1 MSAGAVIAAA
11 DLTLFLNV
19 GIYLSLLA
27 TLEPFLDAISTSAL
41 LIVLLVLILF
51 SAYFSGSETAMMT
64 LNRYR
69 LRHLAN
75 NGHKGA
81 IRALKLLERPDRL
94 IGLILIGNNLVNIS
108 ASAIAT
114 IIGMRLWGDL
124 GVAVATGVLTLVV
137 LVFAEVTP
145 KTIAALNPER
155 IAFPSSILLLILSST
170 FAYVV
175 SSVNLITTGIL
186 RLMGIKT
193 VNSNDALS
201 QEELRTVVHEAGA
214 LIPRRHQEML
224 LSILDLEKVT
234 VEDIMVP
241 RSDIYG
247 INVNDEFKVINRQ
260 VIQSPHTRVLV
271 YRDTIDDAVGFIH
284 LRDALRLQ
292 SKEQFSKSSLLRAVK
307 ELYFVPEGTPLNVQL
322 ANFQQNKERIGLVV
336 DEYGDIQGLVT
347 LEDIL
352 EEIVGDFTTS
362 MLTTPSEDIK
372 VQQDGSYLVDAGI
385 TIRDLNKEM
394 KWNFPTDGPKTLNGL
409 ILEYLEEIPSAN
421 TSLRLAGYPLE
432 IIDVSENMINTVR
445 IIPLYYHPPRV

>member
-1 MSAGAVIAAA
+1 M
-11 DLTLFLNV
+11 
-19 GIYLSLLA
+19 
-27 TLEPFLDAISTSAL
+27 DAISTSAL
-41 LIVLLVLILF
+41 LIFLLVLILI

-69 LRHLAN
+69 LKHLAN

-81 IRALKLLERPDRL
+81 QRSIKLLDRPDRL
-94 IGLILIGNNLVNIS
+94 IGLILIGNNLVNIL

-114 IIGMRLWGDL
+114 IIGTRLWGDL
-124 GVAVATGVLTLVV
+124 GIAIATGTLTLVV

-145 KTIAALNPER
+145 KTLAALHPER
-155 IAFPSSILLLILSST
+155 IAFPSSWLLRILLVVLSPFVKVINWITSG
-170 FAYVV
+170 FLRLFGIG
-175 SSVNLITTGIL
+175 SVN
-186 RLMGIKT
+186 
-193 VNSNDALS
+193 SDDALS

-214 LIPRRHQEML
+214 LIPQRHQEML

-241 RSDIYG
+241 RAEIYA
-247 INVNDEFKVINRQ
+247 INVNDDFKQINRQ
-260 VIQSPHTRVLV
+260 VVQSPHTRVLV
-271 YRDTIDDAVGFIH
+271 YRDNIDDAVGFIH

-352 EEIVGDFTTS
+352 EEIVGEFTTS
-362 MLTTPSEDIK
+362 MVPTPSEEINA
-372 VQQDGSYLVDAGI
+372 QQDGSYLIDASI
-385 TIRDLNKEM
+385 NIRDLNKEM
-394 KWNFPTDGPKTLNGL
+394 KWSLPTDGPKTLNGL
-409 ILEYLEEIPSAN
+409 IIEYLEDIPAPN
-421 TSLRLAGYPLE
+421 TSLRLAGYPIE
-432 IIDVSENMINTVR
+432 IVNVADNMIKSVR
-445 IIPLYYHPPRV
+445 VLPQYFQEP

>member
-1 MSAGAVIAAA
+1 M
-11 DLTLFLNV
+11 D
-19 GIYLSLLA
+19 
-27 TLEPFLDAISTSAL
+27 DISTGIL
-41 LIVLLVLILF
+41 LIILLLLILI

-81 IRALKLLERPDRL
+81 KRAIKLLDRPDKL
-94 IGLILIGNNLVNIS
+94 IGLILIGNNLVNIL
-108 ASAIAT
+108 ASSIAT
-114 IIGMRLWGDL
+114 ILGIRLWGDL
-124 GVAVATGVLTLVV
+124 GLAIATGVLTLVV

-145 KTIAALNPER
+145 KTVAALHPER
-155 IAFPSSILLLILSST
+155 IAFPSSLILKWLLWL
-170 FAYVV
+170 FLPLVK
-175 SSVNLITTGIL
+175 SVNIITSFIL
-186 RLMGIKT
+186 RLMGIRT
-193 VNSNDALS
+193 IRADDALS

-241 RSDIYG
+241 RSELYA
-247 INVNDEFKVINRQ
+247 INVNDDFKSINKQ
-260 VIQSPHTRVLV
+260 VIQSPHTRVLL
-271 YRDTIDDAVGFIH
+271 YRDNIDDAVGFVH

-307 ELYFVPEGTPLNVQL
+307 ELYFIPEGTPLNVQL
-322 ANFQQNKERIGLVV
+322 ANFQHNKERIGLVV

-362 MLTTPSEDIK
+362 MITTPSEDITP
-372 VQQDGSYLVDAGI
+372 QQDGSFLIDATI
-385 TIRDLNKEM
+385 NIRDLNKEM
-394 KWNFPTDGPKTLNGL
+394 EWDFPTDGPKTLNGL
-409 ILEYLEEIPSAN
+409 ILEYLEEIPQAN
-421 TSLRLAGYPLE
+421 TSLRLAGYPME
-432 IIDVSENMINTVR
+432 VVEVADNMIKTVR
-445 IIPLYYHPPRV
+445 IMPQFYRPS

>member
-1 MSAGAVIAAA
+1 M
-11 DLTLFLNV
+11 D
-19 GIYLSLLA
+19 
-27 TLEPFLDAISTSAL
+27 DISTSIL
-41 LIVLLVLILF
+41 LIILLLLILI

-81 IRALKLLERPDRL
+81 KRAIKLLDRPDKL
-94 IGLILIGNNLVNIS
+94 IGLILIGNNLVNIL
-108 ASAIAT
+108 ASSIAT
-114 IIGMRLWGDL
+114 ILGIRLWGDL
-124 GVAVATGVLTLVV
+124 GLAIATGVLTLVV

-145 KTIAALNPER
+145 KTVAALHPER
-155 IAFPSSILLLILSST
+155 IAFPSSLILKWLLWL
-170 FAYVV
+170 FLPLVK
-175 SSVNLITTGIL
+175 SVNIITSFIL
-186 RLMGIKT
+186 GLMGIRT
-193 VNSNDALS
+193 IRADDALS

-241 RSDIYG
+241 RSELYA
-247 INVNDEFKVINRQ
+247 INVNDDFKSINKQ
-260 VIQSPHTRVLV
+260 VIQSPHTRVLL
-271 YRDTIDDAVGFIH
+271 YRDNIDDAVGFVH

-307 ELYFVPEGTPLNVQL
+307 ELYFIPEGTPLNVQL
-322 ANFQQNKERIGLVV
+322 ANFQHNKERIGLVV

-362 MLTTPSEDIK
+362 MITTPSEDITP
-372 VQQDGSYLVDAGI
+372 QQDGSFLIDATI
-385 TIRDLNKEM
+385 NIRDLNKEM
-394 KWNFPTDGPKTLNGL
+394 DWDFPTDGPKTLNGL
-409 ILEYLEEIPSAN
+409 ILEYLEEIPQAN
-421 TSLRLAGYPLE
+421 TSLRLAGYPME
-432 IIDVSENMINTVR
+432 VVEVADNMIKTVR
-445 IIPLYYHPPRV
+445 IMPQFYRPS

>member
-1 MSAGAVIAAA
+1 M
-11 DLTLFLNV
+11 
-19 GIYLSLLA
+19 
-27 TLEPFLDAISTSAL
+27 DAISTSAL

-193 VNSNDALS
+193 VNSSDALS

-271 YRDTIDDAVGFIH
+271 YRDTIDDAVGFI
-284 LRDALRLQ
+284 
-292 SKEQFSKSSLLRAVK
+292 
-307 ELYFVPEGTPLNVQL
+307 
-322 ANFQQNKERIGLVV
+322 
-336 DEYGDIQGLVT
+336 
-347 LEDIL
+347 
-352 EEIVGDFTTS
+352 
-362 MLTTPSEDIK
+362 
-372 VQQDGSYLVDAGI
+372 
-385 TIRDLNKEM
+385 
-394 KWNFPTDGPKTLNGL
+394 
-409 ILEYLEEIPSAN
+409 
-421 TSLRLAGYPLE
+421 
-432 IIDVSENMINTVR
+432 
-445 IIPLYYHPPRV
+445 